1 MSTCTILGLFKQACY
16 NIYDRSIKLYERERR
31 EGGLEE
37 PGADGGGRGERA
49 RASKEMGRD
58 DHDDEEKGTKGEDY
72 IRREKCMNC
81 CTML

>member
-16 NIYDRSIKLYERERR
+16 NIYERSIKLYERERT

-37 PGADGGGRGERA
+37 PGADGEGDEGRKGSSLEGDGE
-49 RASKEMGRD
+49 D
-58 DHDDEEKGTKGEDY
+58 DDEEKGTKGDDY
-72 IRREKCMNC
+72 IRREKCMNY